1 MTEKTVPD
9 AIMNAVQAGQE
20 YHAKVMQ
27 FAAANTQAA
36 LDYFQK
42 LAATRAASE
51 VIELTATPPARAIGQ
66 PDRAGQ
72 GAGTTSPTVAVKEW
86 GEKRPLRGVRRRS
99 GSCSFACR
107 ARVAARVSLPCH
119 TAVQFA

>member
-20 YHAKVMQ
+20 SHAKVMQ

-51 VIELTATPPARAIGQ
+51 VIELTATHLREQSDNLTAQAKELAQ
-66 PDRAGQ
+66 LAQ
-72 GAGTTSPTVAVKEW
+72 QWLSKSGA
-86 GEKRPLRGVRRRS
+86 RS
-99 GSCSFACR
+99 G
-107 ARVAARVSLPCH
+107 L
-119 TAVQFA
+119 